1 MTKEDLAQ
9 IKTVVKETVETIVT
23 PRFDKID
30 QKLAEHDVMLEAIIF
45 VSDKHTKQIETLQK
59 DMTIVKKD
67 VNILK
72 EDISIL
78 KKDVAVLKE
87 DVDELKTDV
96 KIIKTDVQALKFG
109 QQSGE
114 LRFIK
119 LEKKVFAV

>member
-1 MTKEDLAQ
+1 MTKGDLAQ
-9 IKTVVKETVETIVT
+9 IKKIVETVVT

-30 QKLAEHDVMLEAIIF
+30 LKLEEHDVMLEAIIF

-72 EDISIL
+72 EDVSIL

-87 DVDELKTDV
+87 DVDELKTDI